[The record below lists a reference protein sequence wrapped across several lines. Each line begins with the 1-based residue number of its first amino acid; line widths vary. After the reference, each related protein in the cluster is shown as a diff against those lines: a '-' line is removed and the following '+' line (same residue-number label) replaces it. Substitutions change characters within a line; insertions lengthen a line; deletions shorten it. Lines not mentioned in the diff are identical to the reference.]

1 MYTTMTVSETPSR
14 IVVIRFSSMG
24 DIVLTSPVTRQLDR
38 IYPDAEIEFLTR
50 TAYAPLA
57 RALPGVIAVQSFEPG
72 TSLARLVSHL
82 RERRYDLAL
91 DLHGNLR
98 SRLVAVAGIAGRV
111 LRYDKRRFA
120 RMAIVRRR
128 RRSRPVPHTID
139 RYLEVLGRLD
149 AAATPGLEGAQGTAS
164 GLGRASDADAAPGL
178 GRASDAAAT
187 PGLEGAQDTASG
199 LGRASDADAAPGLE
213 GADNAAELR
222 QPHLN
227 VEGVAMAMVEERLAG
242 AGIGPDVRVL
252 GVAPGAS
259 HGPKRWPPERFARVA
274 DHMAESRDMKILLL
288 GSEADRPVTGE
299 VARAMK
305 HPAVDWTGATDLAIL
320 PAAVQR
326 CALVVSNDSG
336 PMHVATAVGTP
347 VIGVFGATHPRLGFA
362 PVGPAD
368 AAVTL
373 DLPCSP
379 CSLHGNRAC
388 RFRTHACMEELDPRR
403 VIAEAERRVPI

>member
-1 MYTTMTVSETPSR
+1 MCETMTVSDTPSR
-14 IVVIRFSSMG
+14 ILVIRFSSMG

-38 IYPDAEIEFLTR
+38 LFPDAEIEFLTR
-50 TAYAPLA
+50 SEYVSLA
-57 RALPGVIAVQSFEPG
+57 RALPGVAVVRRFDPG
-72 TSLARLVSHL
+72 TGLLSLVSRL
-82 RERRYDLAL
+82 RERRYDLAI

-98 SRLVAVAGIAGRV
+98 SRLVAMTGIAGRV

-139 RYLEVLGRLD
+139 RYLEVLDRF
-149 AAATPGLEGAQGTAS
+149 EAS
-164 GLGRASDADAAPGL
+164 
-178 GRASDAAAT
+178 
-187 PGLEGAQDTASG
+187 
-199 LGRASDADAAPGLE
+199 AAPGLE
-213 GADNAAELR
+213 GAQNAAEKRL
-222 QPHLN
+222 PHLK
-227 VEGVAMAMVEERLAG
+227 VGDAAAAMVEERLAG
-242 AGIGPDVRVL
+242 AGIAPDVRIL

-299 VARAMK
+299 VADAMER
-305 HPAVDWTGATDLAIL
+305 PAVDWTGATDLALL
-320 PAAVQR
+320 PAAVRR
-326 CALVVSNDSG
+326 CALLVSNDSG

-388 RFRTHACMEELDPRR
+388 QFRTHACMVDLDPSR
-403 VIAEAERRVPI
+403 VIAEAERRVPV

>member
-1 MYTTMTVSETPSR
+1 MTVSETPSR
-14 IVVIRFSSMG
+14 ILVIRFSSMG
-24 DIVLTSPVTRQLDR
+24 DIVLTSPLTRQLGR
-38 IYPDAEIEFLTR
+38 ICPNAEIEFLTR
-50 TAYAPLA
+50 RAYAPLA
-57 RALPGVIAVQSFEPG
+57 RALPGVVAVQSFEPG
-72 TSLARLVSHL
+72 TSLVRLVSRL
-82 RERRYDLAL
+82 RERRYDLAI

-128 RRSRPVPHTID
+128 RRSRSVLHTID

-149 AAATPGLEGAQGTAS
+149 AAAMPGLQGAQDAAPGLEGAQA
-164 GLGRASDADAAPGL
+164 ADAAP
-178 GRASDAAAT
+178 
-187 PGLEGAQDTASG
+187 G

-227 VEGVAMAMVEERLAG
+227 VEGAAIAMVEERLAG

-288 GSEADRPVTGE
+288 GSEADRPVTGD

-336 PMHVATAVGTP
+336 AMHVATAVGTP

-379 CSLHGNRAC
+379 CSLHGDRAC

-403 VIAEAERRVPI
+403 VIAEAERRIPI

>member
-1 MYTTMTVSETPSR
+1 MTVSETPSR
-14 IVVIRFSSMG
+14 ILAIRFSSMG
-24 DIVLTSPVTRQLDR
+24 DIVLTSPVIRQLDR
-38 IYPDAEIEFLTR
+38 LFPDAEIDFLTR
-50 TAYAPLA
+50 SEYAPLA
-57 RALPGVIAVQSFEPG
+57 RALPGVAEVEC
-72 TSLARLVSHL
+72 LAPETGLWRLVSRL
-82 RERRYDLAL
+82 RERRYDLAI

-98 SRLVAVAGIAGRV
+98 SRLVAMTGIAGRV

-128 RRSRPVPHTID
+128 RRSRPVLHTID
-139 RYLEVLGRLD
+139 RYLEVLAGLEAAAAPD
-149 AAATPGLEGAQGTAS
+149 AANALGLSGATGLTGAPNQEGAHDTADKRLPQLKVDS
-164 GLGRASDADAAPGL
+164 
-178 GRASDAAAT
+178 AAT
-187 PGLEGAQDTASG
+187 
-199 LGRASDADAAPGLE
+199 
-213 GADNAAELR
+213 AE
-222 QPHLN
+222 
-227 VEGVAMAMVEERLAG
+227 VEERLAG
-242 AGIGPDVRVL
+242 AGIGPDVRIL

-299 VARAMK
+299 VAHAMER
-305 HPAVDWTGATDLAIL
+305 PAVDWTGATDLALL
-320 PAAVQR
+320 PAAVRR
-326 CALVVSNDSG
+326 CALLVSNDSG

-368 AAVTL
+368 TAVTL

-388 RFRTHACMEELDPRR
+388 RFRTHACMADLDPLR
-403 VIAEAERRVPI
+403 VIAEAERRVPF

>member
-1 MYTTMTVSETPSR
+1 MCEKMTVSETPSR
-14 IVVIRFSSMG
+14 ILVIRFSSMG
-24 DIVLTSPVTRQLDR
+24 DIVLSSPVTRQLGR
-38 IYPDAEIEFLTR
+38 LFPDAEIDFLTR
-50 TAYAPLA
+50 SEYVSLA
-57 RALPGVIAVQSFEPG
+57 RALPGVAAVQRFDPG
-72 TSLARLVSHL
+72 TGLLRLVSRL
-82 RERRYDLAL
+82 RERRYDLAF

-98 SRLVAVAGIAGRV
+98 SRLVAMAGVAGRV

-139 RYLEVLGRLD
+139 RYLEVLDRLEAGASPGPEGAHDTAENRLPQLKVDD
-149 AAATPGLEGAQGTAS
+149 AAA
-164 GLGRASDADAAPGL
+164 
-178 GRASDAAAT
+178 
-187 PGLEGAQDTASG
+187 
-199 LGRASDADAAPGLE
+199 
-213 GADNAAELR
+213 
-222 QPHLN
+222 
-227 VEGVAMAMVEERLAG
+227 AMVAERLAG

-274 DHMAESRDMKILLL
+274 DHLAKSRDLKVLLL

-299 VARAMK
+299 VARAMEC
-305 HPAVDWTGATDLAIL
+305 PAVDWTGATDLAML
-320 PAAVQR
+320 PAAVRR
-326 CALVVSNDSG
+326 CALLVSNDSG

-347 VIGVFGATHPRLGFA
+347 VIGIFGATHPGLGFA

-368 AAVTL
+368 AAITL

-379 CSLHGNRAC
+379 CSLHGNRSC

-403 VIAEAERRVPI
+403 VIDEAERRVPD

>member
-1 MYTTMTVSETPSR
+1 MMNDSETPSR
-14 IVVIRFSSMG
+14 ILVIRFSSMG
-24 DIVLTSPVTRQLDR
+24 DIVLTSPVTRALDR
-38 IYPDAEIEFLTR
+38 LFPNAEIDFLTR
-50 TAYAPLA
+50 ADYVPLA
-57 RALPGVIAVQSFEPG
+57 RALPGVAKVQCFAPG
-72 TSLARLVSHL
+72 TGVLSLVSRL
-82 RERRYDLAL
+82 RERHYGLAI

-98 SRLVAVAGIAGRV
+98 SRLVVMAGIAGRV

-128 RRSRPVPHTID
+128 RRSRPVPHTVD
-139 RYLEVLGRLD
+139 RYLEVLDRFD
-149 AAATPGLEGAQGTAS
+149 AADASALEGAPV
-164 GLGRASDADAAPGL
+164 LADASA
-178 GRASDAAAT
+178 
-187 PGLEGAQDTASG
+187 LEGAP
-199 LGRASDADAAPGLE
+199 DAAEKRLPQLKVD
-213 GADNAAELR
+213 GA
-222 QPHLN
+222 
-227 VEGVAMAMVEERLAG
+227 AMAMVEERLAG
-242 AGIGPDVRVL
+242 AGIGPDVRIL

-259 HGPKRWPPERFARVA
+259 HGPKRWPPKRFARVA
-274 DHMAESRDMKILLL
+274 DHMAKSRDLKILLL

-299 VARAMK
+299 VAQAMER
-305 HPAVDWTGATDLAIL
+305 PAVDWTGATDLAML

-326 CALVVSNDSG
+326 CALLVSNDSG

-379 CSLHGNRAC
+379 CSLHGNRTC

-403 VIAEAERRVPI
+403 VIAEAERRVPV

>member
-1 MYTTMTVSETPSR
+1 MTVSGTPSR
-14 IVVIRFSSMG
+14 ILVIRFSSMG
-24 DIVLTSPVTRQLDR
+24 DIVLTSPVTRRLGR
-38 IYPDAEIEFLTR
+38 LWPDAEVEFLTR
-50 TAYAPLA
+50 AEYAPLV
-57 RALPGVIAVQSFEPG
+57 RALPGVAAVQCFEPG
-72 TSLARLVSHL
+72 TGLMSLISRL
-82 RERRYDLAL
+82 RERRYDLAI

-98 SRLVAVAGIAGRV
+98 SRLVVMAGIAGRA

-128 RRSRPVPHTID
+128 RRSRPVPHTVD
-139 RYLEVLGRLD
+139 RYLEVLDQFD
-149 AAATPGLEGAQGTAS
+149 AA
-164 GLGRASDADAAPGL
+164 
-178 GRASDAAAT
+178 
-187 PGLEGAQDTASG
+187 
-199 LGRASDADAAPGLE
+199 AAPGLE
-213 GADNAAELR
+213 GAPGLASTHDALAAAGRAFAHDAPAPAGRENEQNAAEMRRPQLK
-222 QPHLN
+222 
-227 VEGVAMAMVEERLAG
+227 VDGAAAAAVEERLAG

-274 DHMAESRDMKILLL
+274 DHMAKSRDMKILLL
-288 GSEADRPVTGE
+288 GSEADRAVTGE
-299 VARAMK
+299 VANAMER
-305 HPAVDWTGATDLAIL
+305 PAVDWTGATGLAVL

-326 CALVVSNDSG
+326 CALLVSNDSG

-368 AAVTL
+368 ATVTL

-388 RFRTHACMEELDPRR
+388 RFRTHACMEDLDPLR
-403 VIAEAERRVPI
+403 VIAEAERRVPV

>member
-1 MYTTMTVSETPSR
+1 MTVSDTPSR
-14 IVVIRFSSMG
+14 ILVIRFSSMG

-38 IYPDAEIEFLTR
+38 RFPDAEIDFLTR
-50 TAYAPLA
+50 SEYAPLA
-57 RALPGVIAVQSFEPG
+57 RALPGVAEVEC
-72 TSLARLVSHL
+72 LAPETGLWRLVSRL
-82 RERRYDLAL
+82 RKRRYDLAI

-98 SRLVAVAGIAGRV
+98 SRLVAMTGIAGRV

-139 RYLEVLGRLD
+139 RYLEVLDRFE
-149 AAATPGLEGAQGTAS
+149 ANPVPGLEGAS
-164 GLGRASDADAAPGL
+164 
-178 GRASDAAAT
+178 
-187 PGLEGAQDTASG
+187 GLEGAQ
-199 LGRASDADAAPGLE
+199 
-213 GADNAAELR
+213 NAAEKRRPQLK
-222 QPHLN
+222 
-227 VEGVAMAMVEERLAG
+227 VDDAAAAIVEERLAG
-242 AGIGPDVRVL
+242 AGIGPDVRIL

-299 VARAMK
+299 VADAMER
-305 HPAVDWTGATDLAIL
+305 PAVDWTGATDLAML
-320 PAAVQR
+320 PAAVRR
-326 CALVVSNDSG
+326 CALLVSNDSG

-379 CSLHGNRAC
+379 CSLHGNRTC
-388 RFRTHACMEELDPRR
+388 RFHTHACMEELDPRR
-403 VIAEAERRVPI
+403 VIAEAERRVPV